1 MARKKASKTPA
12 GLINVEA
19 LIDET
24 GDINIGS
31 IGTSECVATA
41 SDGHNTLAML
51 VRRPGES
58 LFDLLERLD
67 CAIEAAWEHDEFID
81 EVNGPR

>member
-1 MARKKASKTPA
+1 MARRKASKTPV

-19 LIDET
+19 LIDGT
-24 GDINIGS
+24 GEITIGS
-31 IGTSECVATA
+31 IGTNDCVATA
-41 SDGHNTLAML
+41 NDGHNTLAML

-58 LFDLLERLD
+58 LSELLERLD

-81 EVNGPR
+81 EVNGPP